1 MENPYGNIIRQE
13 REAAD
18 MTREELASLLIMPP
32 EHLALVEQGKDTL
45 SDFRLNMVANTF
57 RISKSELS
65 KGVRA
70 PWMSVSEMTLVLENI
85 SKEISELE
93 QIQTLLEEQ
102 IYDKSENMK
111 EKGLD
116 EEQKED
122 IQEEREIKM

>member
-18 MTREELASLLIMPP
+18 MTQEELASLLIMPP

-102 IYDKSENMK
+102 IYDTSERPVHTS
-111 EKGLD
+111 
-116 EEQKED
+116 KED
-122 IQEEREIKM
+122 KEEELQEEKEIKM

>member
-102 IYDKSENMK
+102 IYDTSERPVHTS
-111 EKGLD
+111 
-116 EEQKED
+116 KED
-122 IQEEREIKM
+122 KEEELQEEKEIKM